1 MMVDYSSH
9 LAGKVV
15 LIRIQNVVIDQSHV
29 CDRVGGWKLCTELV
43 IEVQLILANLAVFEV
58 LYDF

>member
-15 LIRIQNVVIDQSHV
+15 LIRIQNVVIDQSHI
-29 CDRVGGWKLCTELV
+29 CDRVGGWELRTELV
-43 IEVQLILANLAVFEV
+43 VEVQFVMTDLAVFEV
-58 LYDF
+58 LNDF

>member
-29 CDRVGGWKLCTELV
+29 CDGVGGWELRTEFIV
-43 IEVQLILANLAVFEV
+43 EVQLVLTDLAILKV
-58 LYDF
+58 LNDF

>member
-15 LIRIQNVVIDQSHV
+15 LIRIQNVVIDQSHICNGV
-29 CDRVGGWKLCTELV
+29 CGWELCTELV
-43 IEVQLILANLAVFEV
+43 VEV
-58 LYDF
+58 

>member
-29 CDRVGGWKLCTELV
+29 CDGVGGWELRTELV
-43 IEVQLILANLAVFEV
+43 VEVQLVLTDLAVLEV
-58 LYDF
+58 LNDF